1 MQVSRWH
8 MDDQQHCARTAGAGF
23 TLVELLVVIAII
35 GVLAA
40 LLLPALA
47 ESKNRAQRVACLSQ
61 MRQIGLA
68 WMLYL
73 QDYHDRFPDR
83 RDLKDSL
90 VEGYRPWSSWPPSD
104 PRAGWAP
111 HVLHNQLPTNSIW
124 QCPSLVRSPLYR
136 EIQSRQWPTADT
148 NGPAVGYWMWRF
160 DRTNAPVPLDNF
172 WGKTVAATLLDLERA
187 DSPFLPGPHRTGH
200 VELMVDVYYPRTA
213 SALPDE
219 LRGRAAHRGGLNRLF
234 LDGRVVFQRDARLR

>member
-1 MQVSRWH
+1 MKHHRNPRRLSEV
-8 MDDQQHCARTAGAGF
+8 AF
-23 TLVELLVVIAII
+23 TLVELLVVLAII

-40 LLLPALA
+40 LLLPALSQA
-47 ESKNRAQRVACLSQ
+47 KERAQRVACLSQ

-73 QDYHDRFPDR
+73 QDHHDRFPDR

-111 HVLHNQLPTNSIW
+111 HLL
-124 QCPSLVRSPLYR
+124 R
-136 EIQSRQWPTADT
+136 ESVARRFHLAMPQPAAVPPPPG
-148 NGPAVGYWMWRF
+148 NPEPAVAAFGYQRPAVTYWMWRF

-172 WGKTVAATLLDLERA
+172 WGKTVAEALLDLERA
-187 DSPFLPGPHRTGH
+187 AESFPAGAASTRT
-200 VELMVDVYYPRTA
+200 P
-213 SALPDE
+213 SS
-219 LRGRAAHRGGLNRLF
+219 
-234 LDGRVVFQRDARLR
+234 